1 MSQPYVTD
9 GRYVESIFV
18 EDLLYGKYEQNE
30 SDYYYVGPYNVW
42 FSKVC
47 KDAFND
53 RDGVCKSVCS
63 EEYPKKTD
71 NYKTCCNTDAANQFV
86 FGWLGNSQCSFYTHR
101 HTVHSSPNYEI
112 Q

>member
-42 FSKVC
+42 FSKVS
-47 KDAFND
+47 KDAFDNVD
-53 RDGVCKSVCS
+53 RVCKSVCS

-71 NYKTCCNTDAANQFV
+71 NYKRCHDSEATKQFV
-86 FGWLGNSQCSFYTHR
+86 FGRFCNSQCPFYAHR
-101 HTVHSSPNYEI
+101 HTMQSTPYYEI